1 MNGRMGN
8 DTKAEDLPS
17 VAAIW
22 SEEFNQPVVDFARS
36 ELFARLFED
45 GMSMVEETAAYL
57 DGPGREATKSMK
69 RKVALAY
76 AGESM
81 RLTTRLMQVSSW
93 LLVQRAIKEGEMS
106 PEEAAQSKYRLSAQ
120 DICQGPSTEAAEFLP
135 VRLLELLEHSAKLY
149 DRVERLDF
157 SMFRA
162 PRGQAKS
169 VVSAQIGRLEE
180 VFGGGS
186 AVGLST

>member
-1 MNGRMGN
+1 MNGRMN
-8 DTKAEDLPS
+8 KDTSANDLPS

-22 SEEFNQPVVDFARS
+22 SEEFNQPVADFARS
-36 ELFARLFED
+36 EMFARLFDD
-45 GMSMVEETAAYL
+45 GMAMVEETAAYL
-57 DGPGREATKSMK
+57 DGPGRESTRTMK

-93 LLVQRAIKEGEMS
+93 LLVQRAIKEGEMT
-106 PEEAAQSKYRLSAQ
+106 PEEAAQTKYRLSAQ

-135 VRLLELLEHSAKLY
+135 PRLLDLLERSAQLY

-162 PRGQAKS
+162 PKGQKKS

-180 VFGGGS
+180 IFGGGS
-186 AVGLST
+186 ALGLS